1 MADKVIGLTFGVAGG
16 ENGASATNIVKTLNA
31 ILAKVD
37 TNLKI
42 NVDKKYFEAQLK
54 DALSSANKQIE
65 GLSAKLKKVTGQSS
79 KSSGS
84 SKSTSKSSSSSG
96 SSTSSGGGTFKQE
109 TQEVNSLA
117 TAIESL
123 TPLLVD
129 YYNAYSRLGNAKKTS
144 SNLHK
149 EELAHYEELKWKL
162 LEAEKALSQYTGVEN
177 TNISMLDMETRG
189 SAEYNAAIT
198 KLRDSMDIWR
208 TAQARV
214 QDQSA
219 KLEEGYTRETSKAQD
234 LIKRYKDL
242 AKYAPEAV
250 DQIKKLQDLINKD
263 TSTMTQQQLG
273 EYVNNLGNE
282 ARRASKELARI
293 DRETGGIGRSI
304 AEAFD
309 SRIVNLFA
317 FALGS
322 LVENALSQVYENVV
336 ALDSAITDLQIATGK
351 TREETS
357 KLIKE
362 YAGLADQLGAT
373 ITEVAEGAD
382 TWLRQ
387 GYDAEEANEL
397 IYASTMLSKLGQLEA
412 AEASKALTSALK
424 GYKLEVEDAT
434 AVVDKFTAVDM
445 EAAISA
451 GDIATAMAETAA
463 GADLAGLS
471 MDRLIGYI
479 ATVGEVTQDAP
490 ESVGTFF
497 RSMLARMQNV
507 AAGKFVDDETGENLN
522 NVETVLTELGIALR
536 DQEGNFRN
544 MGDVLDEIGLKWDSF
559 ENKEQHAIA
568 TAVAG
573 VRAQEKFIVLMSN
586 YGTALNYA
594 ATAADSLGT
603 ASSKFDDAYLESI
616 EAATN
621 RLTSAWQE
629 FSYEVLDSDFVKQVL
644 QWITELIKGL
654 TNLAERIDLL
664 GAILPTLGAI
674 IFQVF
679 GNKMA
684 AALKSIKG
692 FQSGLGIIITIVGLL
707 SSIFG
712 NMEKGVAQ
720 AVLSITSGIAAIVT
734 AIIGA
739 AKLAQAGLNKIPIVA
754 VISAVLSGIMAVASA
769 IDTLY
774 ESAEEKAEAA
784 KQAAEDARQAAEE
797 EGEQTKEIVE
807 LYREY
812 KNITSEINDMNA
824 MTEEQKEN
832 LLNLQKQIAEA
843 VGGEVEGLDLVNG
856 KLEENIKLLKQKIA
870 AQSGEQYS
878 SALSSI
884 IAAQEAY
891 DSAYESTHAGI
902 GGIGPETWK
911 YDNTFEAGF
920 DAGPD
925 AGKIVGIMDE
935 VFKKH
940 GVNVWTGLDT
950 NIGDLYY
957 FLKYLDDDL
966 DPELL
971 ATIWREIA
979 EEVELQGLA
988 PDNLDIYNQII
999 DVAERFEEYPQAL
1012 ANAANEFLGAATNK
1026 YGFGAGIEQIVSQ
1039 EEYDSA
1045 FNIIYDIMMEDL
1057 NVLEM
1062 IEKGAIE
1069 ADDVKKAVE
1078 NWLKTWYDLSFDSDG
1093 NLEETTLSFAD
1104 FGSSFRDSFEMLQKA
1119 LDSFNEHGIVT
1130 AEIIEE
1136 IIEKYPELM
1145 KYFKLTEDGY
1155 IPAVGPDDLYANYTD
1170 IDLLYDWGAHFLQK
1184 YVDNLAAC
1192 TEGTEE
1198 WTKANE
1204 ELSLAMAYVATLIR
1218 DEIVEEETEKLEEK
1232 QEALEKQLEQYRA
1245 LIEERKELLNTYKEE
1260 IDYQKELEE
1269 KQDNVANLQTQLAVA
1284 RLDTSAAGQAR
1295 VRELEEELAEAQE
1308 ELDDFTLEHAI
1319 EVLTEQLDT
1328 SLEDYEDFIEEQVD
1342 RIETAI
1348 QNLKFTV
1355 NVNPVVPEPSEPE
1368 EDEGDEGAD
1377 TDVEIKPDDD
1387 GSGGAT
1393 KPPRW
1398 TSYADAQASGYGSM
1412 VMPEDTFNRRGGQ
1425 VSGGQKY
1432 SSYQQYL
1439 DDMYDYFIEGKK
1451 YHSGGFVGGLSTL
1464 KSNEQFAKLLKGEFV
1479 STPAQMD
1486 KFMKETFPSMVS
1498 MTNKGGTTYNAP
1510 LVSIECGSITQ
1521 ETLPQVES
1529 AIKAAVAEI
1538 KTQIDSGIS
1547 RTGYRRPVN
1556 KFSR

>member
-1 MADKVIGLTFGVAGG
+1 
-16 ENGASATNIVKTLNA
+16 
-31 ILAKVD
+31 
-37 TNLKI
+37 
-42 NVDKKYFEAQLK
+42 
-54 DALSSANKQIE
+54 
-65 GLSAKLKKVTGQSS
+65 
-79 KSSGS
+79 
-84 SKSTSKSSSSSG
+84 
-96 SSTSSGGGTFKQE
+96 
-109 TQEVNSLA
+109 
-117 TAIESL
+117 
-123 TPLLVD
+123 
-129 YYNAYSRLGNAKKTS
+129 
-144 SNLHK
+144 
-149 EELAHYEELKWKL
+149 
-162 LEAEKALSQYTGVEN
+162 
-177 TNISMLDMETRG
+177 
-189 SAEYNAAIT
+189 
-198 KLRDSMDIWR
+198 
-208 TAQARV
+208 
-214 QDQSA
+214 
-219 KLEEGYTRETSKAQD
+219 
-234 LIKRYKDL
+234 
-242 AKYAPEAV
+242 
-250 DQIKKLQDLINKD
+250 
-263 TSTMTQQQLG
+263 
-273 EYVNNLGNE
+273 
-282 ARRASKELARI
+282 
-293 DRETGGIGRSI
+293 
-304 AEAFD
+304 
-309 SRIVNLFA
+309 
-317 FALGS
+317 
-322 LVENALSQVYENVV
+322 
-336 ALDSAITDLQIATGK
+336 
-351 TREETS
+351 
-357 KLIKE
+357 
-362 YAGLADQLGAT
+362 
-373 ITEVAEGAD
+373 
-382 TWLRQ
+382 
-387 GYDAEEANEL
+387 
-397 IYASTMLSKLGQLEA
+397 
-412 AEASKALTSALK
+412 
-424 GYKLEVEDAT
+424 
-434 AVVDKFTAVDM
+434 
-445 EAAISA
+445 
-451 GDIATAMAETAA
+451 
-463 GADLAGLS
+463 
-471 MDRLIGYI
+471 
-479 ATVGEVTQDAP
+479 
-490 ESVGTFF
+490 
-497 RSMLARMQNV
+497 
-507 AAGKFVDDETGENLN
+507 
-522 NVETVLTELGIALR
+522 
-536 DQEGNFRN
+536 
-544 MGDVLDEIGLKWDSF
+544 
-559 ENKEQHAIA
+559 
-568 TAVAG
+568 
-573 VRAQEKFIVLMSN
+573 MSN

-644 QWITELIKGL
+644 QWITELIQGLTRLSEHIDILRVALPLLGSIISIVFHNKISAAMKSLTGFEGKMGLLAAGVGALASVFSGMEESVGQGILSLITGLSAFGVAILTVAETVQKGL
-654 TNLAERIDLL
+654 NNV
-664 GAILPTLGAI
+664 PW
-674 IFQVF
+674 
-679 GNKMA
+679 
-684 AALKSIKG
+684 
-692 FQSGLGIIITIVGLL
+692 
-707 SSIFG
+707 
-712 NMEKGVAQ
+712 
-720 AVLSITSGIAAIVT
+720 
-734 AIIGA
+734 
-739 AKLAQAGLNKIPIVA
+739 VA
-754 VISAVLSGIMAVASA
+754 VISAVLAGIMAVASA
-769 IDTLY
+769 IDGLWET
-774 ESAEEKAEAA
+774 SEEKAEAA

-797 EGEQTKEIVE
+797 EAEQTKELVD

-812 KNITSEINDMNA
+812 KDITSEINDMNA
-824 MTEEQKEN
+824 MTEDQKET

-902 GGIGPETWK
+902 GGVGAETWQH
-911 YDNTFEAGF
+911 DNTFEGGF
-920 DAGPD
+920 DAEPD
-925 AGKIVGIMDE
+925 VTKFLSIMQNAFDA
-935 VFKKH
+935 H
-940 GVNVWTGLDT
+940 GVSVA
-950 NIGDLYY
+950 IGPGSNLGDRYY
-957 FLKYLDDDL
+957 FLDYLDEVL
-966 DPELL
+966 DPEVLT
-971 ATIWREIA
+971 TIWREII
-979 EEVELQGLA
+979 EEMELQGLA
-988 PDNLDIYNQII
+988 SRNPNLYNQAIEA
-999 DVAERFEEYPQAL
+999 AEEFAEYPQAL

-1045 FNIIYDIMMEDL
+1045 FNIIYDMMMEDL

-1078 NWLKTWYDLSFDSDG
+1078 NWLKTWYDLSFDSEG

-1119 LDSFNEHGIVT
+1119 LDSFNEHGVVT

-1155 IPAVGPDDLYANYTD
+1155 IPAVGQDDLYANYTD

-1269 KQDNVANLQTQLAVA
+1269 KQDNVASLQTQLAVA

-1328 SLEDYEDFIEEQVD
+1328 SLEDYEAFIEEQVD

-1348 QNLKFTV
+1348 ENLKFTV
-1355 NVNPVVPEPSEPE
+1355 NVNPIVPEPSKPE

-1377 TDVEIKPDDD
+1377 TDIEIKPDD
-1387 GSGGAT
+1387 SGNGET

-1439 DDMYDYFIEGKK
+1439 DDMYDYFIGGSSNSGSSNAGKNEPKTLSEYEEALKADPEIYKIVTSAESFATSGAKTYFEYIKMMYKKYIKK
-1451 YHSGGFVGGLSTL
+1451 YHSGGFVGDISAL

-1498 MTNKGGTTYNAP
+1498 TANKGGNTYNAP
-1510 LVSIECGSITQ
+1510 LISIECGSITQ
-1521 ETLPQVES
+1521 ETLPQVK
-1529 AIKAAVAEI
+1529 AAVKAAVAEI

-1547 RTGYRRPVN
+1547 RTGYRRSVN